1 MLNMYLIVFT
11 FLVILF
17 FYWWYQKPEKFPP
30 GPRGIPLFGI
40 IPFLS
45 NFPEKDFG
53 AWSRKYGP
61 IISVPMAWQNCV
73 VLNDYE
79 TVIETLVKRNE
90 EFSERPHIRLFHMF
104 SKNGVVL
111 IPGGP
116 VWRAHRRFGTTSLR
130 RFGGNK
136 GIIERKINDEAMHL
150 VHALKECEGKPF
162 DIKNIMTNTVS
173 NVICNMAFG
182 RRYDYSDEK
191 FQVLVSNILGFFKN
205 LSDWKSNLVIF
216 FPFLCDFPPFA
227 QHVKETVALL
237 GPIKALIADL
247 INEHKSN
254 FDPNDIRDILD
265 GYLENFVDKKDDF
278 VLEHCQDFCFD
289 LFVAGTET
297 SSTTLRW
304 ACLCLMLNPDVQ
316 EKMLEEIDHVIGK
329 EGTPSVSHREKMP
342 FSCAV
347 LHEVMRFRTMLP
359 LSLSRN
365 ATKDVTVRGLH
376 IPKGTQ
382 VFANLWQV
390 HNDETYW
397 KNPNK
402 FEPQRHL
409 DENGNFTNS
418 RYVIPFGAGARVCM
432 GEHLARTQ
440 LWVFLINIVQRFRIS
455 VDPNDP
461 DLPSLD
467 DGTNAI
473 VHVPPAY
480 NMIIHSR

>member
-1 MLNMYLIVFT
+1 MAPSYLYPWVGKTAWFST
-11 FLVILF
+11 
-17 FYWWYQKPEKFPP
+17 
-30 GPRGIPLFGI
+30 I
-40 IPFLS
+40 I
-45 NFPEKDFG
+45 
-53 AWSRKYGP
+53 
-61 IISVPMAWQNCV
+61 
-73 VLNDYE
+73 
-79 TVIETLVKRNE
+79 TVIETLVKQSE
-90 EFSERPHIRLFHMF
+90 EFHERPSVRLLNKFTA
-104 SKNGVVL
+104 NGIGM

-116 VWRAHRRFGTTSLR
+116 VWRSHRRFGMSSIR

-136 GIIERKINDEAMHL
+136 GVMERKVTDEAMHFIQQ
-150 VHALKECEGKPF
+150 LKEFEGKPF
-162 DIKNIMTNTVS
+162 NMQKHLSEAVA

-182 RRYDYSDEK
+182 RRYDYNDDK
-191 FQVLVSNILGFFKN
+191 FQMLITNILGLAKQF
-205 LSDWKSNLVIF
+205 SDWKTNLLIF
-216 FPFLCDFPPFA
+216 LPFLCDVPPFTR
-227 QHVKETVALL
+227 HVQNIVSTTN
-237 GPIKALIADL
+237 PIQAMIGEL
-247 INEHKSN
+247 INEHKST

-265 GYLENFVDKKDDF
+265 GYLESFAHKEDNFVF
-278 VLEHCQDFCFD
+278 ENCRDFCFD

-297 SSTTLRW
+297 TSTTLKW
-304 ACLCLMLNPDVQ
+304 ALLCLMLHQDVQ
-316 EKMLEEIDHVIGK
+316 DKMAKEIDNVIGK
-329 EGTPSVSHREKMP
+329 DGTASLSHREKMP

-347 LHEVMRFRTMLP
+347 LHEVMRFKTLVP
-359 LSLSRN
+359 LSVPRSTN
-365 ATKDVTVRGLH
+365 KDVTVRGYR

-382 VFANLWQV
+382 VFTNLWQV

-461 DLPSLD
+461 DSPSLN

-473 VHVPPAY
+473 VHVPQAY